1 MEVFKLKKYDLDDV
15 KRLIELANKNDL
27 SVLEIETKKG
37 RRIRIEKN
45 KPVAP
50 AVAFNAAAPTPTVA
64 PAPVQAPVIE
74 TAPVQ
79 QSAPAPAPTTAP
91 QPTGKTIKAPMV
103 GVFYKAASPEA
114 EPYVTVGKTVKK
126 GDTVCIIEA
135 MKLMNEIQ
143 AEEDGTI
150 KEILVKDGDIIE
162 YGQPLFVIK

>member
-50 AVAFNAAAPTPTVA
+50 AVAFNATAPTPTVA
-64 PAPVQAPVIE
+64 PAPVQAPVVE

-79 QSAPAPAPTTAP
+79 QSAPTQASAP

-103 GVFYKAASPEA
+103 GVFYQSASPEA
-114 EPYVTVGKTVKK
+114 DPYVTVGKTVKK

-150 KEILVKDGDIIE
+150 KEILAKNGDIIE
-162 YGQPLFVIK
+162 YGQPLFVIE

>member
-50 AVAFNAAAPTPTVA
+50 AVAFNATAPTPTVA
-64 PAPVQAPVIE
+64 PAPAQAPVVE

-79 QSAPAPAPTTAP
+79 QSAPTQASAP

-103 GVFYKAASPEA
+103 GVFYQAASPEA

-150 KEILVKDGDIIE
+150 KEILVKNGDIIE
-162 YGQPLFVIK
+162 YGQPLFVIE

>member
-50 AVAFNAAAPTPTVA
+50 AVAFNATAPTPAVA
-64 PAPVQAPVIE
+64 PALVQAQPVE

-79 QSAPAPAPTTAP
+79 QSAPASAPAT
-91 QPTGKTIKAPMV
+91 QPSGKTIKSPMV
-103 GVFYKAASPEA
+103 GVFYQAASPEA

-162 YGQPLFVIK
+162 YGQPLFVIE

>member
-64 PAPVQAPVIE
+64 PAPVQVPVVE

-79 QSAPAPAPTTAP
+79 QSAPTQASAP

-103 GVFYKAASPEA
+103 GVFYQAASPEA

-150 KEILVKDGDIIE
+150 KEILVKNGDIIE
-162 YGQPLFVIK
+162 YGQPLFVIE

>member
-50 AVAFNAAAPTPTVA
+50 AVAFNATAPTPTVA
-64 PAPVQAPVIE
+64 PAPVQAPVVE

-79 QSAPAPAPTTAP
+79 QSVPTPATAP

-150 KEILVKDGDIIE
+150 KEILAKDGDIIE
-162 YGQPLFVIK
+162 YGQPLFVIE

>member
-1 MEVFKLKKYDLDDV
+1 MEVFKLKKYELDDV

-50 AVAFNAAAPTPTVA
+50 AVAFNATA
-64 PAPVQAPVIE
+64 PAPAVATAPVVE

-79 QSAPAPAPTTAP
+79 QSVPAPAPTTAP

-162 YGQPLFVIK
+162 YGQPLFVIE

>member
-50 AVAFNAAAPTPTVA
+50 AVAFNATAPA
-64 PAPVQAPVIE
+64 PAPVQAPVVE

-79 QSAPAPAPTTAP
+79 QSAPTPATAP

-103 GVFYKAASPEA
+103 GVFYQAASPEA
-114 EPYVTVGKTVKK
+114 DPYVTVGKTVKK

-150 KEILVKDGDIIE
+150 KEILAKNGDIIE
-162 YGQPLFVIK
+162 YGQPLFVIE

>member
-50 AVAFNAAAPTPTVA
+50 AVAFNATAPTPTVA
-64 PAPVQAPVIE
+64 PAPVQAPVVE
-74 TAPVQ
+74 TTPVQ
-79 QSAPAPAPTTAP
+79 QSAPTPATAP

-162 YGQPLFVIK
+162 YGQPLFVIE

>member
-50 AVAFNAAAPTPTVA
+50 AVAFNATA
-64 PAPVQAPVIE
+64 PAPVAVPVQTPVAE

-79 QSAPAPAPTTAP
+79 QSAPTQVSASKPS
-91 QPTGKTIKAPMV
+91 GKTIKAPMV
-103 GVFYKAASPEA
+103 GVFYQAASPEA
-114 EPYVTVGKTVKK
+114 EPYVTVGKAVKK

-150 KEILVKDGDIIE
+150 KEILAKNGDIIE
-162 YGQPLFVIK
+162 YGQPLFVIE

>member
-50 AVAFNAAAPTPTVA
+50 AVAFNATAPAPAVA
-64 PAPVQAPVIE
+64 TAPVQAPVAE
-74 TAPVQ
+74 TTPVQ
-79 QSAPAPAPTTAP
+79 QSAPTQVSASK
-91 QPTGKTIKAPMV
+91 PTGKTIKAPMV

-162 YGQPLFVIK
+162 YGQPLFVIE

>member
-50 AVAFNAAAPTPTVA
+50 AVAFNATAPAPTVA
-64 PAPVQAPVIE
+64 PAPVQAPVVE

-79 QSAPAPAPTTAP
+79 QSAPTPASAP

-103 GVFYKAASPEA
+103 GVFYQAASPEA
-114 EPYVTVGKTVKK
+114 DPYVTVGKTVKK

-150 KEILVKDGDIIE
+150 KEILVKNGDIIE
-162 YGQPLFVIK
+162 YGQPLFVIE

>member
-50 AVAFNAAAPTPTVA
+50 AVAFNATAPAPAVA
-64 PAPVQAPVIE
+64 PAPVQAPVVE

-79 QSAPAPAPTTAP
+79 QSAPTPATAP

-103 GVFYKAASPEA
+103 GVFYQAASPEA

-150 KEILVKDGDIIE
+150 KEILVKNGDIIE
-162 YGQPLFVIK
+162 YGQPLFVIE

>member
-50 AVAFNAAAPTPTVA
+50 AVAFNATAPAPTVA
-64 PAPVQAPVIE
+64 PAPVQAPVVE

-79 QSAPAPAPTTAP
+79 QSAPTPATAP

-103 GVFYKAASPEA
+103 GVFYQAASPEA

-150 KEILVKDGDIIE
+150 KEILVKNGDIIE
-162 YGQPLFVIK
+162 YGQPLFVIE

>member
-64 PAPVQAPVIE
+64 PAPVQAPVVE

-79 QSAPAPAPTTAP
+79 QSAPTPATAP

-103 GVFYKAASPEA
+103 GVFYQAASPEA
-114 EPYVTVGKTVKK
+114 DPYVTVGKTVKK

-150 KEILVKDGDIIE
+150 KEILVKNGDIIE
-162 YGQPLFVIK
+162 YGQPLFVIE

>member
-50 AVAFNAAAPTPTVA
+50 AVAFNATAPTPTVA
-64 PAPVQAPVIE
+64 PAPVAE
-74 TAPVQ
+74 TTPVQ
-79 QSAPAPAPTTAP
+79 QSAPTQVSASKPS
-91 QPTGKTIKAPMV
+91 GKTIKAPMV

-162 YGQPLFVIK
+162 YGQPLFVIE

>member
-50 AVAFNAAAPTPTVA
+50 AVAFNATAPTPNVA
-64 PAPVQAPVIE
+64 PAPVQAPVVE

-79 QSAPAPAPTTAP
+79 QSAPTPATAP

-162 YGQPLFVIK
+162 YGQPLFVIE